1 MLDSPLFPWVASEN
15 ESPLTQDI
23 KDPNSPAKLT
33 LPKLNGLTVNEVLF
47 AQWAAQQDKK
57 YPFLSGSLDS
67 NPLAVIGLTD
77 FCHKF
82 LCLRLGLADWGG
94 ENLVFDGEPLKPEHS
109 LTLPLPNGQR
119 KAAPLYCLYLIYGF
133 FVDEQRAWL
142 TGKPS
147 AQMMKAIEASIKP
160 TGPTSTGDSNELTQ
174 VTDDLPAETSDDAQ
188 SASSKG
194 RSDRPKRQN
203 IAA

>member
-1 MLDSPLFPWVASEN
+1 MSDLPLVPWLVSES
-15 ESPLTQDI
+15 ETPLTQEI
-23 KDPNSPAKLT
+23 KDPNGPAKLT

-47 AQWAAQQDKK
+47 AQWAARQDDK
-57 YPFLSGSLDS
+57 YPFFNGSLDS
-67 NPLAVIGLTD
+67 TPMAVIGLTD

-82 LCLRLGLADWGG
+82 LCLRLGLADWA
-94 ENLVFDGEPLKPEHS
+94 NDGLAFTGVELKAQDS
-109 LTLPLPNGQR
+109 LTLSLPNGQK

-160 TGPTSTGDSNELTQ
+160 TGQTSTGDSNEPTQ
-174 VTDDLPAETSDDAQ
+174 GTDDLPAETSGDAQ
-188 SASSKG
+188 SQSSKG
-194 RSDRPKRQN
+194 RLNRPKKQSL
-203 IAA
+203 AA